1 MIERIA
7 ERLLPRRN
15 IPRPRE
21 ASIATVNDPEAVC
34 KNLKNG
40 GKHMVFTEDGDLIVL
55 KVSEDGG
62 ADE

>member
-15 IPRPRE
+15 IPRPRG
-21 ASIATVNDPEAVC
+21 ASIATVENPETVC

-40 GKHMVFTEDGDLIVL
+40 GKHMVITEEGDLIML
-55 KVSEDGG
+55 EVSE
-62 ADE
+62 EST